1 MESLFAPGMMDEAG
15 GGILR
20 GLEMMTA
27 GEPGKAERWLRLA
40 LYLVWLLLVL
50 WFASRHVFWRDEVR
64 AFTLALSGETVV
76 DMLRVVQGEGHPAI
90 WYLLLRGAH
99 ALAPVREVL
108 PAVAALVAAA
118 AMALLVFRS
127 PFRIGVIALLLFGAA
142 GLFEYPVSARNY
154 GISLV
159 FMFLVAD
166 LYPRWRD
173 RGATIGLL
181 LALLCNTNVPAV
193 FLAAGIMLFWFVELL
208 GEESPAWTPRWRSFL
223 LNAGVAALGAVI
235 AFVTVYPPVN
245 DAAVT
250 EDKPEGLLDLVTLLL
265 DPAYS
270 LNTLVPDFLGTSGAV
285 AALLSLLVIG
295 SVIGLLRAPGAFLS
309 SLAVILAFEL
319 FFLLVYPGQYR
330 HHALLLFY
338 FVTMYWMVAR
348 GRGGSWPAGWRVAER
363 FGRISRL
370 GALAFVLLI
379 GLQIPNAVQLAAAD
393 TMGIPASQSRALAEL
408 LARERLQEAILVAQP
423 DVLLEPLPY
432 YADNPLFFS
441 REAKFGRIAGFS
453 KAAMVELDL
462 GRILDQSRTLQAR
475 DRRPV
480 VILLQREIHPDSPPR
495 RTKLAYL
502 GAFSTTPEQV
512 RLFLAATRRLAVL
525 RPAIKDETYF
535 VYLLEPAAK
544 PPA

>member
-1 MESLFAPGMMDEAG
+1 MESLFALGMMGEAG
-15 GGILR
+15 GGILS

-27 GEPGKAERWLRLA
+27 GEPGKAERRLRLA

-76 DMLRVVQGEGHPAI
+76 DMLRGVQGEGHPAI

-154 GISLV
+154 GISLA
-159 FMFLVAD
+159 FLFLVAH

-173 RGATIGLL
+173 RGPTIGLL

-462 GRILDQSRTLQAR
+462 GRILDQSRRLQAR
-475 DRRPV
+475 YRRPV